1 METTT
6 PTTSALEP
14 LISLEELSD
23 YLHVPVK
30 TLYDWRTAGR
40 GPRAVHVGRQLRFFL
55 SDVHAWLAQ
64 QREPEPGRG
73 TPGR

>member
-23 YLHVPVK
+23 YLHVSVK
-30 TLYDWRTAGR
+30 TLYD
-40 GPRAVHVGRQLRFFL
+40 
-55 SDVHAWLAQ
+55 
-64 QREPEPGRG
+64 
-73 TPGR
+73 